1 VLRAFAGTLDPERGL
16 VLQRGD
22 PVEVDG
28 VLCAIDG
35 GVHECDALATALGL
49 ATPATPEAILATA
62 YRRWGSRL
70 APRLRGEFT
79 LLLWD
84 GRERRGLLV
93 QDQLGMRRLTVRRQG
108 ARLWF
113 ATELRDLLA
122 LLPTRPGP
130 DPVAV
135 GHWLT
140 GRPAPGGAT
149 LYAGVECL
157 GPGQLLE
164 LDRDGARPRR
174 YWQPRFEEPLALGRE
189 ELVGAVR
196 AGLERAVARRAT
208 PGAPLGVLMS
218 GGLDSTSV
226 AVLAQRAGGEGAI
239 GLSTVFP
246 DHPGIDESPWIE
258 ALEAATGLPGVHLAA
273 RGQGIVASGLE
284 YLDRWQLPLHA
295 WNEAWTQPLMARA
308 AELGVAAV
316 LSGEG
321 GDEVFGS
328 RLYLTADLLRAGR
341 PLAAARYA
349 RGLPEA
355 GGRAP
360 RRMLGRILWE
370 FGLAGAPSAS
380 RVAAWRRLRGRGGEA
395 PWWASPQMAARLGE
409 IEDQSWRSLPGPRWW
424 AALTHGLTEGAHGFG
439 LYDHARRSAEAAGLE
454 ARHPLLD
461 LDLFEL
467 MLRVPPLRCAEG
479 RLTRPLL
486 REAMAGLS
494 PDPVRLRPDKSVFD
508 DLVTGSLAG
517 PELPALRLLLAEP
530 REVGAYARPAA
541 IAELLDRPPPG
552 QRGDVG
558 AWGDDLLRLAAIE
571 AWLRSQSDPGLPGR
585 LLDRP
590 EVPPPSFRLESRGMK
605 KGY

>member
-1 VLRAFAGTLDPERGL
+1 VLRGFAGTLDPERGL
-16 VLQRGD
+16 DLRRGD
-22 PVEVDG
+22 PVEADG
-28 VLCAIDG
+28 ILCALDG
-35 GVHECDALATALGL
+35 GVYECEALAAEIGL
-49 ATPATPEAILATA
+49 AEPATPEEVLARA
-62 YRRWGSRL
+62 YRRWGTGL

-84 GRERRGLLV
+84 PRERRGLLV
-93 QDQLGMRRLTVRRQG
+93 QDQLGMRRLTLRRQG

-122 LLPTRPGP
+122 LLTTRPGP

-135 GHWLT
+135 SHWLT
-140 GRPAPGGAT
+140 GRAAPGGAT

-157 GPGQLLE
+157 GPGRLLE
-164 LDRDGARPRR
+164 LGRDGARLRHYWRPRYR
-174 YWQPRFEEPLALGRE
+174 QPLDLPRE
-189 ELVGAVR
+189 ELVATVR

-226 AVLAQRAGGEGAI
+226 AALAQRAGGEGAI

-246 DHPGIDESPWIE
+246 DHPSIDESPWIE
-258 ALEAATGLPGVHLAA
+258 ALEDATGLPGVHLAA

-308 AELGVAAV
+308 AELGIAAV

-360 RRMLGRILWE
+360 RRVLARVLWE
-370 FGLAGAPSAS
+370 FGLAGAPSAG
-380 RVAAWRRLRGRGGEA
+380 RVAAWRRLCRRRGEP
-395 PWWASPQMAARLGE
+395 PWWARNEMAARLGDGE
-409 IEDQSWRSLPGPRWW
+409 EEDWRSLPGPRWW

-467 MLRVPPLRCAEG
+467 MLRAPPPICAEG

-486 REAMAGLS
+486 RAAMAGVS
-494 PDPVRLRPDKSVFD
+494 PDSVRLRPDKSVFD
-508 DLVTGSLAG
+508 DLVTGALVG

-530 REVGAYARPAA
+530 REVSAYAKPAA
-541 IAELLDRPPPG
+541 IAGLLERPPPN
-552 QRGDVG
+552 QRGDAG
-558 AWGDDLLRLAAIE
+558 AWGEDLLRLAAVE
-571 AWLRSQSDPGLPGR
+571 AWLRSQADPELPRR
-585 LLDRP
+585 LLARP
-590 EVPPPSFRLESRGMK
+590 EIPQPSFRLESRV
-605 KGY
+605 